1 MSFWCDA
8 LNILNF
14 IILLFI
20 HLFSN
25 SLFLKKE
32 FSKFLRFFYEKH
44 LPHFILILIL
54 GQIVANSF
62 TILTICYKKC
72 CQLMLH
78 ICWNDC

>member
-1 MSFWCDA
+1 MSFWCNA